1 MREAMIEA
9 VFWDLGGVIV
19 RTEDR
24 TKRERWEQR
33 LGMEPRQLDRFIFGG
48 EMGHQAALG
57 EIHAEE
63 VWEWARQELGL
74 SRDEGSQLTRDFW
87 QGDDLDQELV
97 GYIRGLRAQF
107 QTGLI
112 SNAWLELRELL
123 VRHWRIDDAFND
135 LVISAEVGLAKPG
148 RRPGSRLQAKV
159 KQGRREEPTEGSHDA
174 KADSNGKQVA
184 GPVPA
189 SVAVLPFVDMS
200 QKQDQGYFCDGVA
213 EEILN
218 QLTRISNLRVASR
231 TGSFQFRGNGA
242 DIAQIG
248 QRLNVQ
254 TVLEGSVRKSGEQ
267 LRVTAQLINSEDGYH
282 LWSERFDGTVSDIFT
297 VQDQI
302 ADSIAKALRLT
313 IDPVTKQ
320 FMHGGRTKVLKAYE
334 FYLRAW
340 SHFYGFSGIHL
351 RRARQMF
358 QRAVEID
365 PEFARAWAGLA
376 ATDALHCIYV
386 GKLDELA
393 AEAVQASRR
402 AVELCPTLPE
412 TQTARGIAL
421 LVENDYEG
429 AEICFQEALRF
440 DSNHYETLYFY
451 ARACVHQG
459 RFEDAAALYE
469 RAAQARPEDY
479 QALLLGH
486 AVLDSLGRTA
496 EQRRWLEKGLRR
508 ARQHLQGY
516 PDDARAMYL
525 AAIAYLLL
533 GDVET
538 GQLHIDR
545 AVELE
550 PDEGI
555 VL

>member
-1 MREAMIEA
+1 MGSANSNNRA
-9 VFWDLGGVIV
+9 VMSFIKELKRRKVIRV
-19 RTEDR
+19 A
-24 TKRERWEQR
+24 
-33 LGMEPRQLDRFIFGG
+33 IVY
-48 EMGHQAALG
+48 AVA
-57 EIHAEE
+57 
-63 VWEWARQELGL
+63 
-74 SRDEGSQLTRDFW
+74 
-87 QGDDLDQELV
+87 
-97 GYIRGLRAQF
+97 
-107 QTGLI
+107 
-112 SNAWLELRELL
+112 AWLLIEVSATIFPMLRLPEWTATFVTVLVMIGFPLALILAWAFELT
-123 VRHWRIDDAFND
+123 
-135 LVISAEVGLAKPG
+135 PG
-148 RRPGSRLQAKV
+148 GI
-159 KQGRREEPTEGSHDA
+159 RREEPTEGSHDA

-320 FMHGGRTKVLKAYE
+320 FMHGGRTKELKAYE

-525 AAIAYLLL
+525 AAIAYLVL

-555 VL
+555 VLYNAACFYARAGDKDKAIEFLERAVKLGFAARSWVEHDSNFKSLRSNPRFEAILSSMRE